1 MLAKP
6 TQWIPSSRRTLLT
19 WKATHRRRTE
29 KPVRDSPFVGET
41 AGQPIPARLPNE
53 IIIFNCFHPIFE
65 FVFSTLNVQT
75 V

>member
-1 MLAKP
+1 MQHQVKSLFG
-6 TQWIPSSRRTLLT
+6 I
-19 WKATHRRRTE
+19 
-29 KPVRDSPFVGET
+29 PFVTGET
-41 AGQPIPARLPNE
+41 ANQPIPARLPNE